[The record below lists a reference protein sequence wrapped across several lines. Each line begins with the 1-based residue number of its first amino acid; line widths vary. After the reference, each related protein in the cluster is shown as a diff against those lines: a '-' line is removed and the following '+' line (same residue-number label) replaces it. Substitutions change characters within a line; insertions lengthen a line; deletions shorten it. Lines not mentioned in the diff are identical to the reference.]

1 MPGGDTDLR
10 HVGDS
15 IHTHADAGPLQPRTE
30 PEMRRGL
37 GTLVGGWSPA
47 FPSLDSPCRLPRHLE
62 PGLGVRQ
69 EPVLQQWKEQKGR
82 ELEDRKIE
90 GKKRLVLETRFVV
103 AKKVEEGEG

>member
-1 MPGGDTDLR
+1 MTTLIRLKGPQGGLLPGGYTDLR

-47 FPSLDSPCRLPRHLE
+47 FPRSLRF
-62 PGLGVRQ
+62 G
-69 EPVLQQWKEQKGR
+69 EQTKG
-82 ELEDRKIE
+82 
-90 GKKRLVLETRFVV
+90 
-103 AKKVEEGEG
+103 A